1 MLMLKDRLQWARKNA
16 RLTQM
21 DVVEKVKISQGTYSQ
36 LERGI
41 VKSTTKIAQ
50 LADLFGVNPMW
61 LSTGVGE
68 AFSNTGANIQ
78 HNGDNYGN
86 IVGGIGNTQNNLTQ
100 NVSVQDQAELDAISA
115 NHYKDIPLLDIDMG
129 VKYALDPNALA
140 NLILNSNQK
149 VLAFIPHTGNTFG
162 VKLPYDIQGITPSTL
177 LQNDILIIEPC
188 IRPRDNDLVLVCL
201 DYDGANRGI
210 IARLHIGL
218 DNKPMIKHNEL
229 APVPMPIDS
238 LICGVVLAIKRHM
251 IDSDGIAG
259 RLDQKWNILK
269 TLVSKDK
276 DDEKVQDDE

>member
-1 MLMLKDRLQWARKNA
+1 MLKDRLKWARKNA

-36 LERGI
+36 LERGL

-86 IVGGIGNTQNNLTQ
+86 IVGGIGNTQN
-100 NVSVQDQAELDAISA
+100 VSVQDQAELDAISA
-115 NHYKDIPLLDIDMG
+115 NHYKDMPLLDIDMG
-129 VKYALDPNALA
+129 VKYALDPDALA

-162 VKLPYDIQGITPSTL
+162 VKLPYDIQGITPSAL

-201 DYDGANRGI
+201 NFGKPTQRGMVG
-210 IARLHIGL
+210 RLLMGISG
-218 DNKPMIKHNEL
+218 KPMLQYNEFE
-229 APVPMPIDS
+229 PEPMPVGS
-238 LICGVVLAIKRHM
+238 LICGVVIAINRHT
-251 IDSDGIAG
+251 IDNAMLTARIVPEWDIT
-259 RLDQKWNILK
+259 K
-269 TLVSKDK
+269 TLVVDDKKTDVEKK
-276 DDEKVQDDE
+276 DD